1 MELPLLIL
9 FIAFILLFVSLFTGQ
24 LSNLYLSVFD
34 AKSPTTSSFIYRSLY
49 FTLLFV
55 IIVVFLKGYDIRRG
69 FDLIGYHED
78 LGNGYFGSYFYG
90 KVRYLFAHNLLYYF
104 IVIVSLE
111 AAYHSSIIKNTLIR
125 IPLGILFHLFFVAT
139 LLLSNVSLIGP
150 YVGYS
155 IYTVLITHGLLI
167 FLYYIFTVLRSL
179 LKKSSSLKNIYDR
192 LKNIYDRSFLKGFYS
207 ESLLGL
213 YIRNK
218 KAELRRKLEEE
229 KRRLEKDE

>member
-1 MELPLLIL
+1 MEVPILIL
-9 FIAFILLFVSLFTGQ
+9 VIAFILLSVSSFKEE
-24 LSNLYLSVFD
+24 LSKLYSSVFD
-34 AKSPTTSSFIYRSLY
+34 AKSPATSSIYRSLY

-55 IIVVFLKGYDIRRG
+55 IIVVILKGYDIRRG
-69 FDLIGYHED
+69 FDLIGYHKY
-78 LGNGYFGSYFYG
+78 LGNGYYDSYFYG
-90 KVRYLFAHNLLYYF
+90 QVRYLFAHNLLYYF

-139 LLLSNVSLIGP
+139 LLLSNVSLSGP

-179 LKKSSSLKNIYDR
+179 LKKSSS

>member
-1 MELPLLIL
+1 MEVPILIL
-9 FIAFILLFVSLFTGQ
+9 VIAFILLSVSSFKEE
-24 LSNLYLSVFD
+24 LSKLYSSVFD
-34 AKSPTTSSFIYRSLY
+34 AKSPATSSIYRSLY

-55 IIVVFLKGYDIRRG
+55 IIVVILKGYDIRRG
-69 FDLIGYHED
+69 FDLIGYHKY
-78 LGNGYFGSYFYG
+78 LGNGYYDSYFYG
-90 KVRYLFAHNLLYYF
+90 QVRYLFAHNLLYYF

-167 FLYYIFTVLRSL
+167 FLYYIFTVLRGL
-179 LKKSSSLKNIYDR
+179 LKKGGS

>member
-1 MELPLLIL
+1 MEVAILIL
-9 FIAFILLFVSLFTGQ
+9 VIAFILLFVSSFKEE
-24 LSNLYLSVFD
+24 LSKLYSSVFD
-34 AKSPTTSSFIYRSLY
+34 AKSPTTSSIYRSLY

-55 IIVVFLKGYDIRRG
+55 IIVVILKGYDIRRG
-69 FDLIGYHED
+69 FDLIGYHKY
-78 LGNGYFGSYFYG
+78 LGNGYYDSYFYG
-90 KVRYLFAHNLLYYF
+90 QVRYLFAHNLLYYF

-167 FLYYIFTVLRSL
+167 FLYYIFTVLRGL
-179 LKKSSSLKNIYDR
+179 LKKGGS

>member
-1 MELPLLIL
+1 MEVPILIL
-9 FIAFILLFVSLFTGQ
+9 VIAFILLSVSSFKEE